1 MKIDHAISQT
11 DLPLD
16 MQILNISVN
25 LARLS
30 QWVFEGYS
38 KRPEL
43 IEKFLKQT
51 KNYLDDLELQTI
63 SEQFKPTL
71 DRCKREF
78 IEFKQQAMNEEKKLY
93 WAEKTLTW
101 ANILQ
106 HRARLA
112 PASPSLGGAKRAK
125 FS

>member
-1 MKIDHAISQT
+1 MKIDHSISQT
-11 DLPLD
+11 DLPLE

-25 LARLS
+25 LSRLS
-30 QWVFEGYS
+30 QWIFEGYN

-43 IEKFLKQT
+43 IDKFLKQT
-51 KNYLDDLELQTI
+51 KKYLDDLELQTI
-63 SEQFKPTL
+63 SEQFRSTL

-78 IEFKQQAMNEEKKLY
+78 IEFQQQVMNEEKKLY

-106 HRARLA
+106 HRAKLA
-112 PASPSLGGAKRAK
+112 
-125 FS
+125 